1 MTIYCFTEYINTLLG
16 FAEMY
21 ITKIDNAM
29 IKKLVIKMLKTIE
42 NEYKTA
48 GQKCCL

>member
-1 MTIYCFTEYINTLLG
+1 
-16 FAEMY
+16 MY

-29 IKKLVIKMLKTIE
+29 IKKLVSKMHKMIE

-48 GQKCCL
+48 AQKCRLQEIKN